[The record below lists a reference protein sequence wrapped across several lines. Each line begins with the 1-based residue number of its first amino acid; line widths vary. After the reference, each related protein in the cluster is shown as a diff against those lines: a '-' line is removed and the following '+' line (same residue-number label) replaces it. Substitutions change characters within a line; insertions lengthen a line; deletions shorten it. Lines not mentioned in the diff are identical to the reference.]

1 MRPLTLYWDEYET
14 AVGSTGAIQLD
25 IPIDKIESL
34 IMEKGNELLQLEQE
48 PEIKALHPDPNTS
61 LLLLTMDHILR
72 WQKKNIYI
80 LNEFDAKVTSFI
92 LSNQVDYYPSLV
104 QRVAEENHETGNH
117 TETYPDLT
125 KADSSWIKVELD
137 FTNER
142 IKEIIERYPP
152 IIRPPY
158 GAFNNVV
165 IAQATKLNL
174 PIVMW
179 SVDSLDWKSRNAAI
193 NKVIM
198 DNITNGSIIL
208 ILNIHKTTTEALS
221 TILNN
226 LKTEGTRLSPFLN
239 S

>member
-1 MRPLTLYWDEYET
+1 M
-14 AVGSTGAIQLD
+14 
-25 IPIDKIESL
+25 
-34 IMEKGNELLQLEQE
+34 
-48 PEIKALHPDPNTS
+48 
-61 LLLLTMDHILR
+61 
-72 WQKKNIYI
+72 
-80 LNEFDAKVTSFI
+80 
-92 LSNQVDYYPSLV
+92 
-104 QRVAEENHETGNH
+104 
-117 TETYPDLT
+117 
-125 KADSSWIKVELD
+125 D

-142 IKEIIERYPP
+142 IKEIIGRYPP

-165 IAQATKLNL
+165 ISQATKLNL

-179 SVDSLDWKSRNAAI
+179 SIDSLDWKSRNAAI

-198 DNITNGSIIL
+198 ENITNGSIIL